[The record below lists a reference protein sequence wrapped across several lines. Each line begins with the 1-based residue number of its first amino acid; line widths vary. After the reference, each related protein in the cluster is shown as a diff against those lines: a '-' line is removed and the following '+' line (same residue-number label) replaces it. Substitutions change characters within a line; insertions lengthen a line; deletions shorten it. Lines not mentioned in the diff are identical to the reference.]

1 VLSSFLFPVLHA
13 SFKRREKRFGC
24 IQGANEIRAIS
35 LAVALILIAAVAFTH
50 CLSKWPANH
59 SPVSTDPGFGFAL
72 MAKYYGYFW
81 SSASTGSRG
90 VRVFDPSAF
99 SPAGKAGGR

>member
-1 VLSSFLFPVLHA
+1 
-13 SFKRREKRFGC
+13 
-24 IQGANEIRAIS
+24 
-35 LAVALILIAAVAFTH
+35 VALILIAAVAFTH

-59 SPVSTDPGFGFAL
+59 SPVYTDPGFGFAL

-90 VRVFDPSAF
+90 VQ
-99 SPAGKAGGR
+99 

>member
-24 IQGANEIRAIS
+24 SPGANEIRVIS
-35 LAVALILIAAVAFTH
+35 LAAVALILIAAVAFTH

-59 SPVSTDPGFGFAL
+59 SPVYTDPGFGFAL

-90 VRVFDPSAF
+90 VQ
-99 SPAGKAGGR
+99 